1 MPRIKDLIAS
11 QSVGIAGRVVKGI
24 ANTVRGV
31 INNRT
36 ESGVATSPFRT
47 EQLTYPADLGTSQEQ
62 GHYVVFTVRE
72 FTNSGNVDTSE
83 KNDKDLQ
90 KDIGG
95 GLFKFNTD
103 VTPANVLSGFGISLP
118 DIKKNIVGNNLVE
131 GLTSDKLKSVSEAA
145 GRAGA
150 IGADVGTL
158 NSILGTD
165 KLAARTEAQDAPNRL
180 AVRAGTQRS
189 STFIT
194 LYMPPQIKNIT
205 GVNYKDQEISG
216 SVATAASA
224 ITDNLTSGQIDSLN
238 TLLGVELGKGV
249 IDKVFSLFG
258 AEGAKEL
265 FTLASGRLISN
276 RMELVFD
283 SVTKRQFTYTFNFYP
298 KSEEEAQEVD
308 KIIRA
313 FRANMLPTKEGDI
326 TSVLNLG
333 VPNEFNIDYMYKGQ
347 QNNFMNRIG
356 NCVLS
361 DMDVT
366 YGGDKFAAF
375 RLTQNEFGN
384 GSPPTETTVTL
395 TFRELDILTRDLVE
409 DEGF

>member
-36 ESGVATSPFRT
+36 DSGVATSPFKT

-62 GHYVVFTVRE
+62 GHYIIFTVRE
-72 FTNSGNVDTSE
+72 FSSDPSVSGTS
-83 KNDKDLQ
+83 KKDAQIAAAKL
-90 KDIGG
+90 G
-95 GLFKFNTD
+95 GLAAGKVQPSFSPGFAGLEGALIDKGKSFVENNQIENL
-103 VTPANVLSGFGISLP
+103 TPTVIKNVFEAKSQFGPQNVPS
-118 DIKKNIVGNNLVE
+118 DIKNRDFLG
-131 GLTSDKLKSVSEAA
+131 
-145 GRAGA
+145 AGA
-150 IGADVGTL
+150 LED
-158 NSILGTD
+158 NED
-165 KLAARTEAQDAPNRL
+165 NR
-180 AVRAGTQRS
+180 VRIRAGTQRS

-205 GVNYKDQEISG
+205 GAQYKDQEISAVITTGG
-216 SVATAASA
+216 SAL
-224 ITDNLTSGQIDSLN
+224 TDQLEQGQLEKLAMIVGRDKLVQ
-238 TLLGVELGKGV
+238 LGGGAL
-249 IDKVFSLFG
+249 SMFG
-258 AEGAKEL
+258 AEGLRDAL
-265 FTLASGRLISN
+265 TLASGRLISN

-283 SVTKRQFTYTFNFYP
+283 GVTKRQFTYTFNFYP

-308 KIIRA
+308 KIVRT
-313 FRANMLPTKEGDI
+313 FRANMLPTRNGNINNILD
-326 TSVLNLG
+326 LG

-347 QNNFMNRIG
+347 QNSFMNKIG

-366 YGGDKFAAF
+366 YGGDKFAGF
-375 RLTQNEFGN
+375 RLSQNEFGN

-395 TFRELDILTRDLVE
+395 TFREIDILTRELVA
-409 DEGF
+409 EGF

>member
-11 QSVGIAGRVVKGI
+11 QSLGVAGRAVKTI

-36 ESGVATSPFRT
+36 DSGVATSPFRT

-62 GHYVVFTVRE
+62 GHYIVFTVRE
-72 FTNSGNVDTSE
+72 FTESGNVDTSE

-95 GLFKFNTD
+95 GLIKFNTD
-103 VTPANVLSGFGISLP
+103 ITSGNIFSALGLTNV
-118 DIKKNIVGNNLVE
+118 KKNLIGNNLLE
-131 GLTSDKLKSVSEAA
+131 GLNAGALKSVSEAA

-180 AVRAGTQRS
+180 AVRKGTQRS

-216 SVATAASA
+216 ALGTAASA

-238 TLLGVELGKGV
+238 SLLGVELGKGV

-347 QNNFMNRIG
+347 QNTFMNRIG

-366 YGGDKFAAF
+366 FGGDKFAAF

-384 GSPPTETTVTL
+384 GAPPTETTVTL
-395 TFRELDILTRDLVE
+395 TFREIDILTRELVA
-409 DEGF
+409 EGF

>member
-11 QSVGIAGRVVKGI
+11 QSLGVAGRAVKTI

-36 ESGVATSPFRT
+36 DSGVATSPFRT

-62 GHYVVFTVRE
+62 GHYIVFTVRE
-72 FTNSGNVDTSE
+72 FTESGNVDTSE

-95 GLFKFNTD
+95 GLIKFNTD
-103 VTPANVLSGFGISLP
+103 ITSGNIFSALGLTNV
-118 DIKKNIVGNNLVE
+118 KKNLIGNNLLE
-131 GLTSDKLKSVSEAA
+131 GLNAGALKSVSEAA

-180 AVRAGTQRS
+180 AVRKGTQRS

-216 SVATAASA
+216 ALGTAASA

-238 TLLGVELGKGV
+238 SLLGVELGKGV

-347 QNNFMNRIG
+347 QNTFMNRIG

-366 YGGDKFAAF
+366 FGGDKFAAF

-384 GSPPTETTVTL
+384 GAPPTETTVTL

-409 DEGF
+409 NEGF